1 MEPVLIVTDAN
12 HNDIAAV
19 ESFDMDL
26 AYGLD
31 EQDFEISFESPVL
44 TGGELLYID
53 GTAYGGVVD
62 VVETES
68 HSTIT
73 TYRGRTWHGILSG
86 KIIAPAYGQD
96 YVTVSG
102 EANACI
108 GQIIQRVGLSDLM
121 SVSDASSGI
130 QITSYQFARFV
141 NAYDGLVSMLAA
153 SGAKLVITR
162 QDGTVELSA
171 APIRVIMDE
180 VDSDI
185 LSFTQ
190 SVNHRVP
197 NHLVCAGEGELG
209 ERVRLDLYAD
219 AQGNVSESQTLFGV
233 DEIAVYYDY
242 SGADLEK
249 LRTDGTKT
257 LRDFQVQGN
266 IDADV
271 EGAGEWDVG
280 DVLTATDNRIGRS
293 VTARIVKKIVKVSMG
308 NLSTSYEV
316 GLPTGTSST
325 ISGSTEGGGMAYAA
339 GDGIDIT
346 DGTITATGEFPGTI
360 TATGATITGP
370 LSATSATVSGALSF
384 GGDLTVGSATFT
396 NADAEDAMRCRTNS
410 TSAWVNADTYAA
422 EARLFTV
429 GTVVDNSASAY
440 DGRNASLYVTTG
452 GMNTYIG
459 ASDGASDA
467 TPWSLV
473 LPSGTTNLTL
483 QTTSVNL
490 TTTNIGG
497 GTKTIYFAKF
507 GHIVI
512 ATFSGAIVP
521 KAANTLYS
529 LGTIPSG
536 YRPARAAFVSV
547 RGVTNNNIGGA
558 TAAARFA
565 FNTGG
570 AIQAIFGATGAYEYY
585 FTLAWWIS

>member
-1 MEPVLIVTDAN
+1 MEPVLIATDTSFT
-12 HNDIAAV
+12 DIAAI

-31 EQDFEISFESPVL
+31 EQDFEISFESPLL

-108 GQIIQRVGLSDLM
+108 GQIIQRVGLSGLM
-121 SVSDASSGI
+121 SVSGASSGI

-162 QDGTVELSA
+162 RDGTVELSA
-171 APIRVIMDE
+171 APVRVIRDE

-185 LSFTQ
+185 LAFTQ

-219 AQGNVSESQTLFGV
+219 AQGNVSETQTLFGV

-242 SGADLEK
+242 SGADLEQ

-271 EGAGEWDVG
+271 EGAGDWDVG
-280 DVLTATDNRIGRS
+280 DVLTSTDNRIGRS

-325 ISGSTEGGGMAYAA
+325 ISGSTEGGGGMAYTA

-370 LSATSATVSGALSF
+370 LSATSATVTGALSF
-384 GGDLTVGSATFT
+384 GGGREFGEYGGAHQPDEFIECE
-396 NADAEDAMRCRTNS
+396 N
-410 TSAWVNADTYAA
+410 
-422 EARLFTV
+422 FTV
-429 GTVVDNSASAY
+429 FAEILGEFLMNYGD
-440 DGRNASLYVTTG
+440 LY
-452 GMNTYIG
+452 
-459 ASDGASDA
+459 
-467 TPWSLV
+467 
-473 LPSGTTNLTL
+473 
-483 QTTSVNL
+483 
-490 TTTNIGG
+490 
-497 GTKTIYFAKF
+497 
-507 GHIVI
+507 
-512 ATFSGAIVP
+512 
-521 KAANTLYS
+521 
-529 LGTIPSG
+529 
-536 YRPARAAFVSV
+536 
-547 RGVTNNNIGGA
+547 
-558 TAAARFA
+558 
-565 FNTGG
+565 
-570 AIQAIFGATGAYEYY
+570 
-585 FTLAWWIS
+585 